1 MVCIEECSAV
11 YSSQDGIA
19 ISIRRFLHQPYLYC
33 RESALAGTF
42 VRDFTSVE
50 LCERLMR
57 LWDVPVHMQEGRE
70 IENVSGNGN
79 ENKVTMDGLI

>member
-1 MVCIEECSAV
+1 M
-11 YSSQDGIA
+11 
-19 ISIRRFLHQPYLYC
+19 
-33 RESALAGTF
+33 
-42 VRDFTSVE
+42 E